1 MGREFTIDE
10 LAAETGVSSRTIRFY
25 QSKKALPAPERRGR
39 QAIYDDSHVERL
51 RLIGRLQDQGL
62 TIKAIRS
69 LLSKA
74 DRGEMELSTWLG
86 LNTELQVPWTDDDA
100 SASVSLDELVATMGT
115 DREGMVAELVRAGV
129 VKRTGSTFAVPSPAL
144 LAITLELSR
153 AGVSPTISAE
163 AAQMLR
169 RHLSRAATE
178 VSEHFLGR
186 FGGSEA
192 QAEQLTEMLDTL
204 RPVTLEVV
212 RLIFA
217 QEMDAALQKAVA
229 SGTVRRRG

>member
-25 QSKKALPAPERRGR
+25 QSKKALPAPARRGR
-39 QAIYDDSHVERL
+39 LAIYDDRHVERL

-69 LLSKA
+69 LLSRA

-86 LNTELQVPWTDDDA
+86 LNSKLQVPWTDDP
-100 SASVSLDELVATMGT
+100 SVSVSMDELVEKMGS

-129 VKRTGSTFAVPSPAL
+129 VKRTGKTFSVPSPAL
-144 LAITLELSR
+144 LTITLELSQ
-153 AGVSPTISAE
+153 AGVPPSISAE
-163 AAQMLR
+163 AAEMLR
-169 RHLSRAATE
+169 RHLSRAAEE
-178 VSEHFLGR
+178 VSELFLGR
-186 FGGSEA
+186 FGESEA
-192 QAEQLTEMLDTL
+192 HAEKLTEILDTL
-204 RPVTLEVV
+204 RPATLEAV

-229 SGTVRRRG
+229 SGSVRLR

>member
-25 QSKKALPAPERRGR
+25 QSKKTLPAPVRRGR
-39 QAIYDDSHVERL
+39 QAIYDESHVERL
-51 RLIGRLQDQGL
+51 QLIGRLQDQGL

-69 LLSKA
+69 LLSRA
-74 DRGEMELSTWLG
+74 DRGEMDLSTWLG
-86 LNTELQVPWTDDDA
+86 LNNELQVPWTDDT
-100 SASVSLDELVATMGT
+100 SASVSLDELVAEMGT
-115 DREGMVAELVRAGV
+115 DRDGMVAELVRAGV

-153 AGVSPTISAE
+153 AGVSPSVSAE
-163 AAQMLR
+163 AAMMLR
-169 RHLSRAATE
+169 RHLSKAAEE

-192 QAEQLTEMLDTL
+192 DAEQLTEMLDTL
-204 RPVTLEVV
+204 RPVTLDAV

-217 QEMDAALQKAVA
+217 QEMDAVLQKAVT
-229 SGTVRRRG
+229 SGSVRRRRR

>member
-25 QSKKALPAPERRGR
+25 QSKKTLPAPQRRGR

-69 LLSKA
+69 LLSRA

-86 LNTELQVPWTDDDA
+86 LNTELRVPWTDDP
-100 SASVSLDELVATMGT
+100 SVSLSMDELVEQLGSVR
-115 DREGMVAELVRAGV
+115 DGMIAELVRAGV
-129 VKRTGSTFAVPSPAL
+129 VKRTGTTFAVPSPAL

-153 AGVSPTISAE
+153 AGVSPSISAE

-169 RHLSRAATE
+169 KHLSRAAEE

-192 QAEQLTEMLDTL
+192 HAERLTELLDTL
-204 RPVTLEVV
+204 RPATLEAV

-229 SGTVRRRG
+229 SGSVRRR